1 MSGNSHDRCDV
12 LVVGSG
18 GAGMSATLAA
28 RGAGSSVVLATKS
41 ALGASN
47 TSRAQGGIQA
57 AVGAGDTI
65 ASHFEDTFAAGHR
78 DALPDLVRTLV
89 EGGPEAI
96 DWLASL
102 GVAFSRDDGRYRVIR
117 CGGASRER
125 LLQAGERTGAD
136 MVQAL
141 RAAVRK
147 SGADWGFVAMIAE

>member
-65 ASHFEDTFAAGHR
+65 ASHCKFRDKYQLTFPLLSDADTKMMEKYGAWGEKV
-78 DALPDLVRTLV
+78 LY
-89 EGGPEAI
+89 GKK
-96 DWLASL
+96 SL
-102 GVAFSRDDGRYRVIR
+102 GVIRSTVLIGKDGKVVKHWPKVLAK
-117 CGGASRER
+117 GH
-125 LLQAGERTGAD
+125 AD
-136 MVQAL
+136 KVVEAVQE
-141 RAAVRK
+141 AVK
-147 SGADWGFVAMIAE
+147 AEP